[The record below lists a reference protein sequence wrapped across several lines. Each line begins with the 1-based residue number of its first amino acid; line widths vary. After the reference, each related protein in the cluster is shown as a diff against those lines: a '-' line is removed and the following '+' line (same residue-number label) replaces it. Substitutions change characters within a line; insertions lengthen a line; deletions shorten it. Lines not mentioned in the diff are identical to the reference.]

1 MNVFVY
7 TLFSEQLSS
16 APDLTPRKFV
26 VEDNVGEG
34 IHVHWRNLRFELSIN
49 DFERFADHL
58 EDAREELDGH
68 R

>member
-7 TLFSEQLSS
+7 NLTAERLSS
-16 APDLTPRKFV
+16 TPDVTPRKFV

-34 IHVHWRNLRFELSIN
+34 IHVHWRNLRFEMSID

-58 EDAREELDGH
+58 AAAKEALDGH